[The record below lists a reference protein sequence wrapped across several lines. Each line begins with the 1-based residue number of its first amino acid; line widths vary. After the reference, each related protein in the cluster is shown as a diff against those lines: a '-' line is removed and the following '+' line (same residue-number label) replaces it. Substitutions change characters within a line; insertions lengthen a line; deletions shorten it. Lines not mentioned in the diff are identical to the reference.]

1 MEHYLDELS
10 GFGST
15 SLDLFGHHV
24 LHHMS
29 VSISIYIYTVI
40 LTVIYIYIYAYIYI
54 HGVTYIIYI
63 YNYYN
68 CINVSLHIL
77 QSVNSKGNPP

>member
-1 MEHYLDELS
+1 MVTTLVPRSRKWMEHDLDELS

-29 VSISIYIYTVI
+29 VSIYIY
-40 LTVIYIYIYAYIYI
+40 LYIYIYGYIYI
-54 HGVTYIIYI
+54 RYKHVIIMYITYIYI
-63 YNYYN
+63 
-68 CINVSLHIL
+68 IIIIT
-77 QSVNSKGNPP
+77 

>member
-1 MEHYLDELS
+1 MEHDLDELS

-29 VSISIYIYTVI
+29 VSIYIYLYIYIYTVI
-40 LTVIYIYIYAYIYI
+40 YIY
-54 HGVTYIIYI
+54 G
-63 YNYYN
+63 
-68 CINVSLHIL
+68 INM
-77 QSVNSKGNPP
+77 